1 MLKELSDSLD
11 GEALL
16 PKAFEKCGLVP
27 INPMKAMEKIPSTE
41 YTDEIASHVDMNL
54 LKKLETSRFMKKKPC
69 GKKVLAGDSFMRQ
82 VEGKEEEKE
91 DVVHFH
97 SNN

>member
-1 MLKELSDSLD
+1 
-11 GEALL
+11 
-16 PKAFEKCGLVP
+16 
-27 INPMKAMEKIPSTE
+27 MKAMERIPSIESTE
-41 YTDEIASHVDMNL
+41 EIASHVDMNL

-69 GKKVLAGDSFMRQ
+69 GKKVLAGDSFTRQ